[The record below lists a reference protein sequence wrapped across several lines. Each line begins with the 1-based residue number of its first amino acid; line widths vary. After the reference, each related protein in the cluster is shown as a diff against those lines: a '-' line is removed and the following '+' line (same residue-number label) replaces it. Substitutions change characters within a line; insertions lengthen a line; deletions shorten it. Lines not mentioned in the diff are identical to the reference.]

1 MVTMYQAQYKAL
13 PHLILQQLYDMCI
26 NPISLMS
33 KLRLRKLNNLLKYVL
48 STSCMSDT
56 IGEDT
61 DETKQWLS
69 KHLKLKVFEI
79 ALLNVCLKL

>member
-13 PHLILQQLYDMCI
+13 PNLILQQLYDMCI

-33 KLRLRKLNNLLKYVL
+33 KLRLRKLNNLPKYVL

-61 DETKQWLS
+61 DETEQWLS
-69 KHLKLKVFEI
+69 KHLKLKVF
-79 ALLNVCLKL
+79 